1 MKGPSHADGVACR
14 AVMHTGLL
22 MTLARRGMGARR
34 QGLVVSAACMLES
47 VDSAPVLTP
56 NRGHQ
61 SCTLSQSSAHPVCEA
76 NVRGAW
82 HSRIQQPVGDGNEI
96 VGCGCPNSNA
106 LTVLISACATRAYSP
121 TWVVRF
127 MQQPLRCIT
136 DVAPLPVHGCGHT
149 PISCMPHAGPDEMKS
164 AASRTRYL
172 GYTHTDQ
179 KSRND

>member
-106 LTVLISACATRAYSP
+106 LTVLPDKCMCNQGIFPNVGGEIHAAATA
-121 TWVVRF
+121 VHH
-127 MQQPLRCIT
+127 RCG
-136 DVAPLPVHGCGHT
+136 AA
-149 PISCMPHAGPDEMKS
+149 AGPWMWPHP
-164 AASRTRYL
+164 Y
-172 GYTHTDQ
+172 
-179 KSRND
+179 